1 MEKWWTNAIIYAVDV
16 ERFYDSNGDGYGD
29 FKGLTQKLPYLSDLG
44 VTALWLLPFYDSTEQ
59 DNGYDVTD
67 YLHISSR
74 YGTLDDFLDFLHRA
88 GAIGIRVIIDL
99 VVDHTSSGHPWF
111 EAARRNAGSRFR
123 DYYYWSDH
131 PPLPRPGHETLFPGE
146 ESGVWTF
153 EPLANAFY
161 HHRFYHFEPSLNIH
175 NGDVRDEIKRI
186 LDYWLSFG
194 VSGFRLDAAGR
205 MTEYP
210 AHDELNPADL
220 HMPLRDLFSHAKKL
234 DDNVMLVGEVD
245 TTPEEVTNF
254 MDGSQMDMCF
264 NFFLNNH
271 LFLALATQRAE
282 PVVRSYELLYGK
294 LQSAQSV
301 NFLRNLDE
309 LDLTQLTDAERDSVY
324 KAFAPQ
330 KNMIIYDR
338 GIRRRLAPM
347 FEGDQR
353 RLKMAYSLLFSL
365 PGTPKIVYGDEIG
378 IGEDLN
384 MPGRNSVRCPMQ
396 WNSDAN
402 AGFSTSKKG
411 MSQNVVRSGS
421 FGYRNINV
429 QAQEHSDDS
438 LLAHIKKLVRLRR
451 EAAVIGK
458 SDFRPL
464 ATGSESVLAH
474 TYYDQQRLWICVHN
488 LSDRTVTA
496 RVTVETCRNESLE
509 DLLGGGA
516 CQIKDGKLEMRLQAY
531 GHCWLSAE
539 HGLFTQ

>member
-1 MEKWWTNAIIYAVDV
+1 VEKWWTNAIIYAVDV

-29 FKGLTQKLPYLSDLG
+29 FNGLAQKLPYLSDLG

-74 YGTLDDFLDFLHRA
+74 YGTIDDFLEFLHQA
-88 GAIGIRVIIDL
+88 GAMGIRVIMDL
-99 VVDHTSSGHPWF
+99 VVDHTSNRHPWF
-111 EAARRNAGSRFR
+111 EAARRNANSRFR
-123 DYYYWSDH
+123 DYYYWADH

-146 ESGVWTF
+146 ETGVWTF
-153 EPLANAFY
+153 EPFANAFY

-175 NGDVRDEIKRI
+175 NGHVREEIKRI

-194 VSGFRLDAAGR
+194 ISGFRLDAAGR

-210 AHDELNPADL
+210 GHDDL
-220 HMPLRDLFSHAKKL
+220 DPGDVHLPLRDIFSHAKKL
-234 DDNVMLVGEVD
+234 DENVMLVGEVD

-271 LFLALATQRAE
+271 LFLALATQNAE
-282 PVVRSYELLYGK
+282 PIVRSYALLYGK

-309 LDLTQLTDAERDSVY
+309 LDLSQLTNAERDSVY
-324 KAFAPQ
+324 RAFAPQ

-353 RLKMAYSLLFSL
+353 QLKMAYSLLFSL

-378 IGEDLN
+378 MGEDLN
-384 MPGRNSVRCPMQ
+384 MDGRNSVRCPMQ
-396 WNSDAN
+396 WNAGAN

-411 MSQNVVRSGS
+411 ISKYVIRSGS
-421 FGYRNINV
+421 YGYRNLNV
-429 QAQEHSDDS
+429 QAQEHESDS
-438 LLAHIKKLVRLRR
+438 LLGYIRKLGKLRR
-451 EAAVIGK
+451 QATVIGE

-464 ATGSESVLAH
+464 TTGNDAVLAH
-474 TYYDQQRLWICVHN
+474 TYHDQKRLWICVHN
-488 LSDRTVTA
+488 LSDHSQ
-496 RVTVETCRNESLE
+496 RVVLALDSCRDGKLE
-509 DLLGGGA
+509 DLLTGEA
-516 CQIKDGKLEMRLQAY
+516 FKIKEGQVETGLQPY
-531 GHCWLSAE
+531 GHLWLSAE
-539 HGLFTQ
+539 HGLLTR

>member
-1 MEKWWTNAIIYAVDV
+1 MEKWWTNAIIYAVDI
-16 ERFYDSNGDGYGD
+16 ERFYDGNGDGYGD

-88 GAIGIRVIIDL
+88 GAIGIRVIMDL
-99 VVDHTSSGHPWF
+99 VVDHTSSRHPWF

-123 DYYYWSDH
+123 NYYYWSGH

-210 AHDELNPADL
+210 GHDELNPGDL
-220 HMPLRDLFSHAKKL
+220 HMPLRDFFSHAKKL

-282 PVVRSYELLYGK
+282 PIVRSYELLYGK

-309 LDLTQLTDAERDSVY
+309 LDLSQLTDAERDSVY

-330 KNMIIYDR
+330 KDMIIYDR

-347 FEGDQR
+347 FDGDQR

-378 IGEDLN
+378 MGEDLN

-396 WNSDAN
+396 WNAGAN

-421 FGYRNINV
+421 LGYRNVNV

-451 EAAVIGK
+451 EAAVIGE

-464 ATGSESVLAH
+464 ATGGESVLAH
-474 TYYDQQRLWICVHN
+474 TYHDQQRLWICVHN
-488 LSDRTVTA
+488 LSDRNVTA
-496 RVTVETCRNESLE
+496 QVTVEFCPNESLE
-509 DLLGGGA
+509 DLLGGKA
-516 CQIKDGKLEMRLQAY
+516 YKIKDGKLEVRLQAY
-531 GHCWLSAE
+531 GHYWLSAG
-539 HGLFTQ
+539 HGLLSR

>member
-1 MEKWWTNAIIYAVDV
+1 VEKWWTNAVIYALDV

-74 YGTLDDFLDFLHRA
+74 YGTLDDFLDFLHQA

-99 VVDHTSSGHPWF
+99 VVDHTSSSHPWF
-111 EAARRNAGSRFR
+111 EAARRNARSRFR
-123 DYYYWSDH
+123 NYYYWSDH

-153 EPLANAFY
+153 EPFANAYY

-210 AHDELNPADL
+210 AHDELNPGDL
-220 HMPLRDLFSHAKKL
+220 HMPLRDIFSHAKKL

-282 PVVRSYELLYGK
+282 PIVRSYELLYGK

-309 LDLTQLTDAERDSVY
+309 LDLTQLTGSERDSVY
-324 KAFAPQ
+324 EAFAPQ
-330 KNMIIYDR
+330 KDMIIYDR

-347 FEGDQR
+347 FEGDLR

-378 IGEDLN
+378 VGEDLN

-396 WNSDAN
+396 WNAGAN
-402 AGFSTSKKG
+402 AGFSASKKG
-411 MSQNVVRSGS
+411 MSRYVVRSGN
-421 FGYRNINV
+421 FGYRNVNV
-429 QAQEHSDDS
+429 QAQQHSDDS
-438 LLAHIKKLVRLRR
+438 LLAHIKRLVGLRR
-451 EAAVIGK
+451 QAAVIGN

-474 TYYDQQRLWICVHN
+474 TYHNQERLWICVHN
-488 LSDRTVTA
+488 LSERTL
-496 RVTVETCRNESLE
+496 TVSIAIESCRNQSLE
-509 DLLGGGA
+509 DLLGGPA
-516 CQIKDGKLEMRLQAY
+516 CKIKDGKLEVRLRAY

-539 HGLFTQ
+539 HGLLK